1 LGTEVLVSFEYAL
14 NIGVV
19 GRWQIGQ
26 TCSKKYKGYWT
37 SCPEWRLV
45 YAKGIPKTVGVR
57 WFFFMECFFLP
68 SKRNIPGV
76 RGRALHK
83 KSRPQAR

>member
-1 LGTEVLVSFEYAL
+1 MAPEVVTSLSLGNDL

-19 GRWQIGQ
+19 GRWQVGQ
-26 TCSKKYKGYWT
+26 TYSKKYKGYWT

-45 YAKGIPKTVGVR
+45 YVKGIPKTVGVR

-76 RGRALHK
+76 QGQ
-83 KSRPQAR
+83 SPCI